1 MLIIVNFTGSK
12 KLLCHLFIKLQ
23 GMLKKLLLTVG
34 VVLSFSTLVF
44 SQTATLQ
51 GVITDQKTGEP
62 IPFANIIAERGGTQ
76 VGGATSDFDGKY
88 SIRPIEPGRYDVK
101 ATYVGYKPLLIQ
113 NVVVTAN
120 QIRFLDIKMEPTSIA
135 LEEFEVL
142 EYAIPLIDKDQT
154 SSGATVTAEE
164 IAKMPNR
171 SANAIAVSVGG
182 VFSADGERGS
192 VRGQRAEG
200 TIMYIDGIRVRG
212 SSSLPEAAIEQ
223 VSVIL
228 GGVPAQYGDAVG
240 GIINVTTRGPS
251 RTFGAGMELE
261 TSQFLDAFG
270 YNRASLNM
278 QGPLLKSRKDKSSL
292 LGYFVA
298 GEFIFRED
306 GRPTA
311 TGVYKVKDDIL
322 GSLEKDPVRMSE
334 SGQGTFYRSSSIKM
348 SDLEHL
354 KATKNSNDMDM
365 NISGKIDVR
374 TTPNINLSFGGSY
387 NSSNSRAFSLANS
400 IFNYKNNAHIKD
412 NTWRVYGRL
421 THRFP
426 TDAESRSF
434 VKNVYYNLQADYSVY
449 NYEQQDAGHKDDL
462 FKYGYLGAFTRHM
475 VRSYEDGQDDV
486 IGLSGLIHNAYLD
499 TLYSFDRAE
508 FNPILANYT
517 QQYYDLR
524 DGRIRRF
531 EDLSPVQGGLTNGT
545 GPESVYGLWA
555 NAGGLQTGYNFS
567 ESSQLG
573 INAHFSAYLGNHEV
587 KLGMQYEQ
595 RFDRAFGVA
604 PTNLW
609 TIMRGLTNFHIEQ
622 LDKKNPQAVYMNGFF
637 MDTINYFRLF
647 DAESQRTFDRN
658 LRLALGLD
666 PNGLDYLL
674 IDSYDFNTNT
684 LIYYDKDMIKRTAT
698 LNDKLDI
705 NMFGAD
711 ELLNQ
716 GAELVSYFGYDHTGK
731 KLTHKPSI
739 NDFFEEKDANGN
751 YLRHIGAF
759 EPIYTAFYVQD
770 KFAFKDLIFN
780 IGLRVDR
787 FDANQMVLKD
797 PYLLAEA
804 YTVGEDTKFK
814 DHPTNMGKDF
824 VIYVDQPSSP
834 TKVTGYRSGNTWYT
848 NAGLEI
854 SEDPTVVIGKESG
867 PFLKNQAGL
876 NANCFEDY
884 DPQWTFMPRI
894 SFSFPISDEALFFAH
909 YNVLTQRPTTGGRL
923 NLIDYFFLTSRGTDL
938 LGNPNLKPEKTI
950 DYELGFQQ
958 KLTNTSSLSISGF
971 YREIRD
977 QIQSFRFTGAYPNTY
992 YSYYNLD
999 FGTVKG
1005 LTFTYDMRRT
1015 GNTRVRA
1022 SYTLQFAN
1030 GTGSNPETARSLIL
1044 SGQPNLRNLIP
1055 LDYDRRHSINLTL
1068 DYRFDEGS
1076 NYNGPRTTRKIK
1088 GTDQVKTIN
1097 WLENSGFNLIIFG
1110 GSGTPYTK
1118 SSRIYGLVTGSRQIQ
1133 GSINGARLPWQF
1145 RIDARVDKDFNL
1157 KSSKGK
1163 GEAKYLNV
1171 YLRINNLLNSMNI
1184 MGVYSATGNPDD
1196 DGFLAAAEYQN
1207 YINSQLDPQ
1216 SFRDLYSIRINSPYN
1231 YSLPRMIRIGVSFN
1245 F

>member
-1 MLIIVNFTGSK
+1 
-12 KLLCHLFIKLQ
+12 
-23 GMLKKLLLTVG
+23 MLKKLLLTAG
-34 VVLSFSTLVF
+34 IVLSFSTLVF

-51 GVITDQKTGEP
+51 GVITDQQTGEP

-113 NVVVTAN
+113 NVVVSAN
-120 QIRFLDIKMEPTSIA
+120 QIRFLDIKMEPTAIA
-135 LEEFEVL
+135 LEEFEVR
-142 EYAIPLIDKDQT
+142 EYAVPLIDKDQT

-251 RTFGAGMELE
+251 RTFGAGAEIE
-261 TSQFLDAFG
+261 TSQFLDAYG

-311 TGVYKVKDDIL
+311 TGVYKAKDEIL
-322 GSLEKDPVRMSE
+322 TSLETSPIRRIGQSSFYNSE
-334 SGQGTFYRSSSIKM
+334 FITK
-348 SDLEHL
+348 SDLEYL
-354 KATKNSNDMDM
+354 KATQNSNDLDV

-387 NSSNSRAFSLANS
+387 NLSDSRAFDFTSS
-400 IFNYKNNAHIKD
+400 IFNYKNNTQVKD

-426 TDAESRSF
+426 TDAESKSF

-449 NYEQQDAGHKDDL
+449 TYEQQDANHQDDL
-462 FKYGYLGAFTRHM
+462 FRYGYIGSFTRNL
-475 VRSYEDGQDDV
+475 VRSYEPGSDNV
-486 IGLSGLIHNAYLD
+486 SGLTGWIHNAYLD
-499 TLYSFDRAE
+499 TLYAFQRAE

-524 DGRIRRF
+524 DGQIRRF
-531 EDLSPVQGGLTNGT
+531 EDLLPTQGGLYNGR
-545 GPESVYGLWA
+545 GPDAVYNLWG
-555 NAGGLQTGYNFS
+555 NAGGLQTGYQYF

-573 INAHFSAYLGNHEV
+573 INAHFSAYLGNHEIR
-587 KLGMQYEQ
+587 LGMQYEQ
-595 RFDRAFGVA
+595 RFDRSYNIGPAG
-604 PTNLW
+604 LW

-622 LDKKNPQAVYMNGFF
+622 LDKSNPQAVYLNNIF
-637 MDTINYFRLF
+637 MDTINYYRLF
-647 DAESQRTFDRN
+647 DGESQRTFDRN

-674 IDSYDFNTNT
+674 IDSYDFNTNSLT
-684 LIYYDKDMIKRTAT
+684 YYDKDMIRRSVT
-698 LNDKLDI
+698 LNNGLNI
-705 NMFGAD
+705 NMFSAD
-711 ELLNQ
+711 ELFSQ
-716 GAELVSYFGYDHTGK
+716 GNEIVAYYGFDHTGK
-731 KLTHKPSI
+731 KLSTKPSLD
-739 NDFFEEKDANGN
+739 DFFNQTDENGDN
-751 YLRHIGAF
+751 LRHVGAF
-759 EPIYTAFYVQD
+759 EPIYSAFYVQD

-780 IGLRVDR
+780 VGLRIDR
-787 FDANQMVLKD
+787 FDANQPVLKD
-797 PYLLAEA
+797 PYLFAEA
-804 YTVGEDTKFK
+804 YTIAEDQKFNQ
-814 DHPTNMGKDF
+814 HPGNMGSDY
-824 VIYVDQPSSP
+824 VIYVDQPKKP
-834 TKVTGYRSGNTWYT
+834 TAVTGYRYKDTWYT
-848 NAGLEI
+848 ASGIEI
-854 SEDPTVVIGKESG
+854 TEDPTVVIGKESG
-867 PFLKNQAGL
+867 PYLKDPDKGL
-876 NANCFEDY
+876 TPDSFEDY
-884 DPQWTFMPRI
+884 DPQLTFMPRI

-909 YNVLTQRPTTGGRL
+909 YNVLTQRPTTGSRID
-923 NLIDYFFLTSRGTDL
+923 LIDYFFIDTRGTAMVN
-938 LGNPNLKPEKTI
+938 NPNLKPEKTI

-958 KLTNTSSLSISGF
+958 KLTNSSSLSVSGF

-977 QIQSFRFTGAYPNTY
+977 QIQSFRYTGAYPSTY
-992 YSYYNLD
+992 YSYNNID

-1005 LTFTYDMRRT
+1005 LTFTYDLRRT
-1015 GNTRVRA
+1015 GNARIRA

-1030 GTGSNPETARSLIL
+1030 GTGSNPETARALIQ

-1055 LDYDRRHSINLTL
+1055 LDFDRRHAVNLTI

-1076 NYNGPRTTRKIK
+1076 KYNGPRTTRRIK

-1097 WLENSGFNLIIFG
+1097 WLQNAGFNLLIFG

-1118 SSRIYGLVTGSRQIQ
+1118 SSIIYQLGGSRQIQ

-1157 KSSKGK
+1157 KTSGREGK
-1163 GEAKYLNV
+1163 EREMYLNV
-1171 YLRINNLLNSMNI
+1171 YLRINNVLDSKNI
-1184 MGVYSATGNPDD
+1184 MGVYAATGNPDD
-1196 DGFLAAAEYQN
+1196 DGFLAAAEFQN
-1207 YINSQLDPQ
+1207 QINTQLDPQ
-1216 SFRDLYSIRINSPYN
+1216 SYRDLYAIRVNSPFN
-1231 YSLPRMIRIGVSFN
+1231 YSLPRMIRLGVSFN

>member
-1 MLIIVNFTGSK
+1 MF
-12 KLLCHLFIKLQ
+12 
-23 GMLKKLLLTVG
+23 KKLLLTFG
-34 VVLSFSTLVF
+34 IVLAFSAYIF

-51 GVITDQKTGEP
+51 GTITDQKTNEP
-62 IPFANIIAERGGTQ
+62 IPFANIVIERGGSQ

-101 ATYVGYKPLLIQ
+101 ATYVGYRPLLIQ
-113 NVVVTAN
+113 NVVVSAN
-120 QIRFLDIKMEPTSIA
+120 QIRFLDVKMEPTAIA
-135 LEEFEVL
+135 LDEFEVR

-251 RTFGAGMELE
+251 RTFGAGAELE
-261 TSQFLDAFG
+261 TSKFLDAYG

-278 QGPLLKSRKDKSSL
+278 QGPLLRGKDKTTSL

-306 GRPTA
+306 GRPTS
-311 TGVYKVKDDIL
+311 TGVYKVKDDVL
-322 GSLEKDPVRMSE
+322 ANLEKNPIRPSLTGAG
-334 SGQGTFYRSSSIKM
+334 SFYN
-348 SDLEHL
+348 SDFIRKTDMEFM
-354 KATKNSNDMDM
+354 KATQNTNSTDINV
-365 NISGKIDVR
+365 SGKIDVR
-374 TTPNINLSFGGSY
+374 TTPNVNLSFGGSY
-387 NSSNSRAFSLANS
+387 NLSDNRSFSFTNS
-400 IFNYKNNAHIKD
+400 IFNYNNNAQVSD

-434 VKNVYYNLQADYSVY
+434 IKNVYYTLQADYSVY
-449 NYEQQDAGHKDDL
+449 TFTQQDARHQDDY
-462 FKYGYLGAFTRHM
+462 FKYGYLGSFTRHM
-475 VRSYEDGQDDV
+475 VRSYEQGIDEV
-486 IGLSGLIHNAYLD
+486 SGLSGQIHNAYLD
-499 TLYSFDRAE
+499 TLYQFQRAE
-508 FNPILANYT
+508 INSVLANYT
-517 QQYYDLR
+517 QQYYDIR
-524 DGRIRRF
+524 EGQIRRF
-531 EDLSPVQGGLTNGT
+531 EDIVPTQGGLVNGR
-545 GPESVYGLWA
+545 GPDAVYSLWG
-555 NAGGLQTGYNFS
+555 NAGSLQSGYQKF
-567 ESSQLG
+567 ESSQIG
-573 INAHFSAYLGNHEV
+573 VNAHFSAYLGNHEI

-595 RFDRAFGVA
+595 RFDRSYNIG
-604 PTNLW
+604 PTGLW

-622 LDKKNPQAVYMNGFF
+622 LDKTNPQAVYLNSNF
-637 MDTINYFRLF
+637 MDTINYFRLY
-647 DAESQRTFDRN
+647 DGASQRTFDRN
-658 LRLALGLD
+658 LRLELGLPTD
-666 PNGLDYLL
+666 GLDYLL
-674 IDSYDFNTNT
+674 IDSYDFNTNMLT
-684 LIYYDKDMIKRTAT
+684 YYDKDMIKRTIT
-698 LNDKLDI
+698 LTNGLDI
-705 NMFGAD
+705 NLFSAD

-716 GAELVSYFGYDHTGK
+716 GNEFVGYYGFDHTGK
-731 KLTHKPSI
+731 RLTNKPSV
-739 NDFFEEKDANGN
+739 NDFFNEKDADGN
-751 YLRHIGAF
+751 FLRHIGAF
-759 EPIYTAFYVQD
+759 EPIYTAFYIQD

-780 IGLRVDR
+780 IGARIDR
-787 FDANQMVLKD
+787 YDANQMVLKD

-804 YTVGEDTKFK
+804 YTIAEDTRFGN
-814 DHPTNMGKDF
+814 HPSNMGSDY
-824 VIYVDQPSSP
+824 VIYVDQPNNPS
-834 TKVTGYRSGNTWYT
+834 TITGYRSGDTWYT
-848 NAGLEI
+848 AAGLEI
-854 SEDPTVVIGKESG
+854 TDDPTVVIGKESG
-867 PFLKNQAGL
+867 PYLKNENGL
-876 NANCFEDY
+876 TAESFEDY
-884 DPQWTFMPRI
+884 DPQWSVMPRI
-894 SFSFPISDEALFFAH
+894 SFSFPISDDALFFAH
-909 YNVLTQRPTTGGRL
+909 YNVLTQRPTTGGRI
-923 NLIDYFFLTSRGTDL
+923 NLIDYFFIETRGTGL

-958 KLTNTSSLSISGF
+958 KLTNSSSLAISGF

-1005 LTFTYDMRRT
+1005 LTVTYDLRRT
-1015 GNTRVRA
+1015 SNARVRA
-1022 SYTLQFAN
+1022 SYTMQFAN
-1030 GTGSNPETARSLIL
+1030 GTGSNPETSSALIR

-1055 LDYDRRHSINLTL
+1055 LDFDRRHAVNISF
-1068 DYRFDEGS
+1068 DYRYGEGAQ
-1076 NYNGPRTTRKIK
+1076 YNGPRTSRTIK

-1097 WLENSGFNLIIFG
+1097 WLENAGFNIIVFG

-1118 SSRIYGLVTGSRQIQ
+1118 SSRIYQLGGQRQIQ

-1157 KSSKGK
+1157 RASSRD
-1163 GEAKYLNV
+1163 GERRDMYLNV
-1171 YLRINNLLNSMNI
+1171 YFKINNVLDSKNI

-1207 YINSQLDPQ
+1207 QINSQLDPQ
-1216 SFRDLYSIRINSPYN
+1216 AYRDLYAIRINSPFN
-1231 YSLPRMIRIGVSFN
+1231 YSLPRMIRLGISFN